1 MDGNVYPVVSVD
13 IRICKFFFT
22 CNDLIIVLYSI
33 NGVVNMK
40 TTACVSI
47 CVCLYDMLI
56 VEAN

>member
-40 TTACVSI
+40 TTARVSI
-47 CVCLYDMLI
+47 CVCLFDML
-56 VEAN
+56 NC